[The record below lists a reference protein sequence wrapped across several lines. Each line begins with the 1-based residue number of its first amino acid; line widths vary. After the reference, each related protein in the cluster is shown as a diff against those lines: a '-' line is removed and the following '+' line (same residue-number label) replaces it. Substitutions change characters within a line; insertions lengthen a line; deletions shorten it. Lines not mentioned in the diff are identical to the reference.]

1 MTRTEGCGTRRAP
14 AATMV
19 DMPDTHPAA
28 LTHPAAY
35 PVLREVAPR
44 YSDLGPDGTVS
55 ATGVTRWFEDARVG
69 QELPAFR
76 RLIEDGEF
84 GAFRILLAAQSVERL
99 DRMPFDGKYRI
110 GVGVRRIGGSSFT
123 YGYAVFCDDRC
134 VALGSTVTVFATE
147 AGSAHL
153 PDALRTDLGALV
165 LDEPDAPPSY
175 QPGADRRDRASYPF
189 AVSLRARV
197 GDIDTNRHVNNVTLV
212 SWYADGVA
220 TLHDELLTSG
230 WGGPPPELGPS
241 GYHVQYVA
249 EVGYPAQYEIGVAV
263 LEVDDTT
270 VTYGLG
276 VFLGDRCV
284 GLADAVGP
292 RRAHDGTALEGTVL
306 DGWRMITS

>member
-1 MTRTEGCGTRRAP
+1 
-14 AATMV
+14 
-19 DMPDTHPAA
+19 MPESHPAA

-35 PVLREVAPR
+35 PSLRDVSPR
-44 YSDLGPDGTVS
+44 YSDLGPDGTIS
-55 ATGVTRWFEDARVG
+55 ATGLTRWFEDVRVG
-69 QELPAFR
+69 TELPAFR
-76 RLIEDGEF
+76 RLVEDGEF
-84 GAFRILLAAQSVERL
+84 GAFRVLLAAQTVQRL

-110 GVGVRRIGGSSFT
+110 GLGIRRIGGSSFT

-147 AGSAHL
+147 AGPAHL
-153 PDALRTDLGALV
+153 PDALRADLGGMV
-165 LDEPDAPPSY
+165 LDEPDAAAPY
-175 QPGADRRDRASYPF
+175 QPGPERRDRSAYPF
-189 AVSLRARV
+189 AVALRARV

-220 TLHDELLTSG
+220 SLHDELLTPG
-230 WGGPPPELGPS
+230 WGGPPPELAPS
-241 GYHVQYVA
+241 TYRVQYVA

-263 LEVDDTT
+263 LAVDGET

-292 RRAHDGTALEGTVL
+292 RGDLDAAAL
-306 DGWRMITS
+306 DAWRMITA

>member
-1 MTRTEGCGTRRAP
+1 MTRAGACGTGTAA
-14 AATMV
+14 AATMGR
-19 DMPDTHPAA
+19 MPESHPAA

-35 PVLREVAPR
+35 PVLRDVAPR
-44 YSDLGPDGTVS
+44 YSDLGPDGDVS
-55 ATGVTRWFEDARVG
+55 ATGLTRWFEDARVG
-69 QELPAFR
+69 MELPLFR
-76 RLIEDGEF
+76 RLVEDGEF
-84 GAFRILLAAQSVERL
+84 GAFRILLAAQAVERL

-110 GVGVRRIGGSSFT
+110 GLGVRRIGGASFT

-134 VALGSTVTVFATE
+134 VALGSTVTVFATD
-147 AGSAHL
+147 AGPAHL

-165 LDEPDAPPSY
+165 LDEPDAPPAY
-175 QPGADRRDRASYPF
+175 QPGAPRRDRSSYPF
-189 AVSLRARV
+189 AVALRARV

-220 TLHDELLTSG
+220 ALHDELLTPG
-230 WGGPPPELGPS
+230 WGGPPPELAPTGFR
-241 GYHVQYVA
+241 VQYVA

-263 LEVDDTT
+263 LGVEGDT

-292 RRAHDGTALEGTVL
+292 RGEL
-306 DGWRMITS
+306 DATTLDAWRMITA